1 MKVPSGKI
9 ITKKHIAQV
18 FRTED
23 PASPYAKRPM
33 YGHTHPYFCSLVYG
47 HQDYNKRRSIPIKGN
62 ERFCALV
69 IAYADKF
76 FGPIYDNK

>member
-9 ITKKHIAQV
+9 IMKKHIEQV
-18 FRTED
+18 
-23 PASPYAKRPM
+23 
-33 YGHTHPYFCSLVYG
+33 L
-47 HQDYNKRRSIPIKGN
+47 RSIPIKGN